1 MPLFSTPNPL
11 GYYIEL
17 RLRPDPEVA
26 PTHLLAALYT
36 RVHRALAAQGSTNI
50 AVTFPDYSAERHA
63 LGERLRLHGSEADL
77 QPWATGQWMGS
88 MRDHISAAPLA
99 PVPAGARHRTLRRV
113 QVKSSPERLRR
124 RLMKHLQVKDVQL
137 SEEQACAQA
146 RARIP
151 DGAARTTNL
160 PYVQLASTSTAQQ
173 FKLFLALGEEQNN
186 VQTGE
191 FNAYGLS
198 TTATVPWF

>member
-1 MPLFSTPNPL
+1 MATPHPLSH
-11 GYYIEL
+11 YIEL

-36 RVHRALAAQGSTNI
+36 RVHRALAAQGATGI
-50 AVTFPDYSAERHA
+50 AVTFPDYSADHHT

-77 QPWATGQWMGS
+77 QPWATGQWLGS
-88 MRDHISAAPLA
+88 VRDHVSATQLL
-99 PVPAGARHRTLRRV
+99 PVPANARHRPLRRI

-124 RLMKHLQVKDVQL
+124 RLIKRHQL
-137 SEEQACAQA
+137 SEEQA
-146 RARIP
+146 RERIP
-151 DGAARTTNL
+151 DNIARTTPL

-173 FKLFLALGEEQNN
+173 FRLFLALGPEQDS
-186 VQTGE
+186 VQTGD

-198 TTATVPWF
+198 TTATTPWF

>member
-1 MPLFSTPNPL
+1 MATPHPLSH
-11 GYYIEL
+11 YIEL

-36 RVHRALAAQGSTNI
+36 RVHRALAAQGATGI
-50 AVTFPDYSAERHA
+50 AVTFPDYSVERHT

-77 QPWATGQWMGS
+77 QPWATNQWLGS
-88 MRDHISAAPLA
+88 VRDHVSAAPVA
-99 PVPAGARHRTLRRV
+99 PVPADARHRTLRRV

-124 RLMKHLQVKDVQL
+124 RLMKRHQL
-137 SEEQACAQA
+137 SEEQA
-146 RARIP
+146 RERIP
-151 DGAARTTNL
+151 DNIARITPL

-173 FKLFLALGEEQNN
+173 FRLFLALGPEQDP
-186 VQTGE
+186 VQTGD

-198 TTATVPWF
+198 TTATTPWF